1 MVGLC
6 RTRPECC
13 SASLLNNHHN
23 QISPL
28 ERHNSSNSSQRNI
41 EQAEFGNVWL
51 RDTKIMARKRKRPT
65 NDLLL
70 PGLPK
75 HARGD
80 KPQDGSI
87 YHPVLSLYYRRVVT
101 LRTFLYEQL
110 PLSSK
115 SRRKKVASLGL
126 EKREGSG
133 QPLPYSF
140 SPSKAGVGVDRT
152 NEKIQALAG
161 NLDSTLVGI
170 LTEPDSA
177 VNISRQKEL
186 AAFTQSQARSSLEC
200 TDIGATTSQSDI
212 VDFAILSLFNRYRGS
227 VYRPPHLLCHGF
239 QRETNQCLPNRE
251 HDPMSGIRG
260 LVPQYPNKNV
270 SILKNSPWTD
280 ILGILGR
287 SCEEIMLHLLLD
299 CSVFIEVDEKKHSFY
314 QLSGE
319 KYILLFGLLPDNN
332 LGSIHSGI
340 SLSELRT
347 LERPLHTKLLQGAS
361 GEATTVA
368 AAGSF
373 IPANNAPHTPA
384 TITFVRSRMLYAR
397 AAFNAKGRVRFGL
410 RHIHVLNRYP
420 KSDNRDHTL
429 HIMKYIFPRQF
440 GLHNVFTS
448 SVNPKETSQ
457 PFKDYTL
464 REEEISRCRNKRN
477 RPPRAR
483 EIASETDEKVPKRLR
498 GDLFVLIQK
507 LQKRHQRCP
516 YAELLRYYCP
526 IESIGAPTMSLTG
539 LLSSSFDS
547 TSTSS
552 TQLVTQ
558 CSQEEELTCTLPFY
572 HVQSLNKAQ
581 ISGSKSNHNT
591 QPDVALSQKKP
602 PCKLQMTDYATPPT
616 AVSAFCRGVLLKLIP
631 NELYGYGN
639 NGIKNRD
646 IIMRHVDSFV
656 QLRRFESL
664 SLHEVSQG
672 LKITCVKW
680 LQPPSPTGIQ
690 ELPSVKLSPSD
701 IRKRTEIYLEFV
713 YYVFDSILIPLIRS
727 NFYVTESGVHRNRL
741 FYFRHDVW
749 RRLSEPSIAQLKR
762 SAFEEVQKETAKQ
775 ILSRRNMSYSLLRL
789 LPKSSGARPIVNLRR
804 RPVRKCG
811 WGGLSELGP
820 SINSIMTPA
829 FNILNYEKTQRL
841 GMFGAT
847 MFSADHIYARLKAF
861 KESKVPPNSARTKPF
876 YFVKLDI
883 QSCFDTIPQ
892 QRLIQLTKRLLAEDD
907 YFVTKHV
914 EIRPPGEALTDARGQ
929 TKAKPVRKF
938 ISKAAGFAD
947 FTSLYDTVVGIASKS
962 KRHTVFVDTPTYK
975 KHQKR
980 EIMHLLQEHIENNLV
995 KIGKKFF
1002 RQKTGIP
1009 QGSIVS
1015 TLLCNF
1021 FYSEYERER
1030 LAFLDGDDALLLRL
1044 IDDYL
1049 LVTTEPELAVKFL
1062 QVMLEGNEDY
1072 GISVNPEKILVNF
1085 TTTVDGRKVPRLPE
1099 PSQRQ
1104 FPYCGNVIDTY
1115 TLALTKDRT
1124 PKCPSFTISDALT
1137 VEATN
1142 SPGLS
1147 FYRKALKS
1155 FKLQVHAMFL
1165 DTKHNSPLVVL
1176 ANLYQSFFESAMK
1189 LYEYTRCLHH
1199 RRGRQRR
1206 DSAMTSSSLLIR
1218 TISALMEAPLHITQS
1233 LKSIAS
1239 RTGSRFESSVTRSQT
1254 RWLAATAF
1262 RTVLARK
1269 QTKFR
1274 ATLRW
1279 LEAVSRESRPMTDG
1293 EAVRLRKAVRA
1304 SGTCVNT
1311 NARFIHC
1318 PQDL

>member
-1 MVGLC
+1 
-6 RTRPECC
+6 
-13 SASLLNNHHN
+13 
-23 QISPL
+23 
-28 ERHNSSNSSQRNI
+28 
-41 EQAEFGNVWL
+41 
-51 RDTKIMARKRKRPT
+51 MARKRKRPS
-65 NDLLL
+65 NDLPV

-87 YHPVLSLYYRRVVT
+87 YHPVLSLYYPRVVT

-115 SRRKKVASLGL
+115 SRRKKVASLGQ
-126 EKREGSG
+126 EKREGSS
-133 QPLPYSF
+133 QPPSYSL
-140 SPSKAGVGVDRT
+140 SPSKVGVRVERT
-152 NEKIQALAG
+152 NEEIQNLART
-161 NLDSTLVGI
+161 LDSTLVGI
-170 LTEPDSA
+170 LKEPDSA
-177 VNISRQKEL
+177 VNISRQKEFT
-186 AAFTQSQARSSLEC
+186 AFTQSQARSSLEC

-227 VYRPPHLLCHGF
+227 FYRPPHLLCHGF
-239 QRETNQCLPNRE
+239 QRATNQCLPNHE
-251 HDPMSGIRG
+251 HDPMSGISG

-280 ILGILGR
+280 ILGLLGR

-299 CSVFIEVDEKKHSFY
+299 CSVFIEVNEKTHSFY
-314 QLSGE
+314 QLSG
-319 KYILLFGLLPDNN
+319 
-332 LGSIHSGI
+332 I
-340 SLSELRT
+340 SLSELNP
-347 LERPLHTKLLQGAS
+347 LEPISHTKLHQGAS
-361 GEATTVA
+361 GEARAVVA
-368 AAGSF
+368 ARSLL
-373 IPANNAPHTPA
+373 PAHNAPHTPA

-429 HIMKYIFPRQF
+429 HILKYIFPRQF

-448 SVNPKETSQ
+448 SVNSKETSQ

-464 REEEISRCRNKRN
+464 REEEISRCRNKKN
-477 RPPRAR
+477 RPPKPHKISS
-483 EIASETDEKVPKRLR
+483 EIDEKVPKRLR

-526 IESIGAPTMSLTG
+526 VENIGPPTLSLAG
-539 LLSSSFDS
+539 LPSSSYDNAS
-547 TSTSS
+547 TS
-552 TQLVTQ
+552 TQLVTHK
-558 CSQEEELTCTLPFY
+558 EEVTLTLPSY
-572 HVQSLNKAQ
+572 HVQPLNKAQ
-581 ISGSKSNHNT
+581 IPGSKSNHNT
-591 QPDVALSQKKP
+591 QSDVTLTQKKP

-639 NGIKNRD
+639 DGIKNRD

-680 LQPPSPTGIQ
+680 LQPPSRTGIQ

-741 FYFRHDVW
+741 FYFRHDTW
-749 RRLSEPSIAQLKR
+749 RRLVEPSIAQLKL
-762 SAFEEVQKETAKQ
+762 STFEEVQKETAEQ
-775 ILSRRNMSYSLLRL
+775 ILSRRNLSYSLLRL

-841 GMFGAT
+841 GMLGAT
-847 MFSADHIYARLKAF
+847 MFSVDHIYSRLKAF
-861 KESKVPPNSARTKPF
+861 KESKVPPNSARTEPF

-892 QRLIQLTKRLLAEDD
+892 KRLIQLTKRLLAEDD
-907 YFVTKHV
+907 YLVTKHV
-914 EIRPPGEALTDARGQ
+914 EIRPPGEALTGVPVLRQ

-947 FTSLYDTVVGIASKS
+947 FTSLHDTVVGIESKS

-980 EIMHLLQEHIENNLV
+980 DIIRLLQEHIENNLV
-995 KIGKKFF
+995 KIGKKYF
-1002 RQKTGIP
+1002 RQRTGIP

-1021 FYSEYERER
+1021 FYSEYEREK

-1049 LVTTEPELAVKFL
+1049 LVTTKPELAVKFL

-1085 TTTVDGRKVPRLPE
+1085 TTTIDGRKVPRLLG

-1124 PKCPSFTISDALT
+1124 PKHPSLTTSDALT
-1137 VEATN
+1137 VEATK

-1147 FYRKALKS
+1147 FYRKTLKS
-1155 FKLQVHAMFL
+1155 FKIQVHAMFL
-1165 DTKHNSPLVVL
+1165 DTKHNPPLVVL

-1189 LYEYTRCLHH
+1189 LYEYTRCLHL
-1199 RRGRQRR
+1199 RSLQRG
-1206 DSAMTSSSLLIR
+1206 DSAMVSSSLLIR
-1218 TISALMEAPLHITQS
+1218 TISALMEAPLHLTQS
-1233 LKSIAS
+1233 LKSNAS
-1239 RTGSRFESSVTRSQT
+1239 RTGSRFESSATRSQT

-1262 RTVLARK
+1262 RTVLGRK
-1269 QTKFR
+1269 QTKFK

-1279 LEAVSRESRPMTDG
+1279 LDAVSRESRPMTDG
-1293 EAVRLRKAVRA
+1293 EAVRLWKAVRP
-1304 SGTCVNT
+1304 SGTREC
-1311 NARFIHC
+1311 
-1318 PQDL
+1318 

>member
-1 MVGLC
+1 
-6 RTRPECC
+6 
-13 SASLLNNHHN
+13 
-23 QISPL
+23 
-28 ERHNSSNSSQRNI
+28 
-41 EQAEFGNVWL
+41 
-51 RDTKIMARKRKRPT
+51 MARKRKRPT
-65 NDLLL
+65 NDLLPL
-70 PGLPK
+70 PELPK
-75 HARGD
+75 HARAD

-87 YHPVLSLYYRRVVT
+87 YHPVLSLYYPRVVT

-133 QPLPYSF
+133 QPRPDTP
-140 SPSKAGVGVDRT
+140 SPSKVGAGVERT
-152 NEKIQALAG
+152 KEEIQALAG
-161 NLDSTLVGI
+161 TLDSTLVGI
-170 LTEPDSA
+170 LKEPDTA
-177 VNISRQKEL
+177 VNISRQKEF
-186 AAFTQSQARSSLEC
+186 AAFTQSQVRSSLEC

-227 VYRPPHLLCHGF
+227 FYRPPHLLCHGF
-239 QRETNQCLPNRE
+239 QRATNQCRPNHE

-270 SILKNSPWTD
+270 STLKNPPWTD
-280 ILGILGR
+280 ILGLLGR

-299 CSVFIEVDEKKHSFY
+299 CSVFIELDEKKHSFY
-314 QLSGE
+314 QLSG
-319 KYILLFGLLPDNN
+319 
-332 LGSIHSGI
+332 I
-340 SLSELRT
+340 SLSELKT
-347 LERPLHTKLLQGAS
+347 LEPIPQTKLHQGAS

-368 AAGSF
+368 AARTL
-373 IPANNAPHTPA
+373 IPANNARHTPA

-397 AAFNAKGRVRFGL
+397 AAFNAQGRVRFGL

-420 KSDNRDHTL
+420 QSDNRDHTL
-429 HIMKYIFPRQF
+429 HILKYIFPRQF

-448 SVNPKETSQ
+448 SVNPKETIQ

-464 REEEISRCRNKRN
+464 REEEISRCKNKRN
-477 RPPRAR
+477 RPPKAP
-483 EIASETDEKVPKRLR
+483 EISSEIDEKVPKRLR

-526 IESIGAPTMSLTG
+526 IENIGPPTLSLAG
-539 LLSSSFDS
+539 
-547 TSTSS
+547 
-552 TQLVTQ
+552 
-558 CSQEEELTCTLPFY
+558 
-572 HVQSLNKAQ
+572 
-581 ISGSKSNHNT
+581 KSNHNT
-591 QPDVALSQKKP
+591 QSDVALNQKKP

-639 NGIKNRD
+639 DGIKNRD

-741 FYFRHDVW
+741 FYFRHDIW
-749 RRLSEPSIAQLKR
+749 RRLAEPSIAQLKL
-762 SAFEEVQKETAKQ
+762 STFEEVKKETAEQ
-775 ILSRRNMSYSLLRL
+775 ILSRRNLSYSLLRL

-829 FNILNYEKTQRL
+829 FNILNYEKSQRL
-841 GMFGAT
+841 GMLGAT
-847 MFSADHIYARLKAF
+847 MFSVDDIYARLKAF

-907 YFVTKHV
+907 YLVTKHV
-914 EIRPPGEALTDARGQ
+914 EIRPPGEEALTDVPVRRQ

-947 FTSLYDTVVGIASKS
+947 FTSLYDTVVGTESKS

-975 KHQKR
+975 KHQKTD
-980 EIMHLLQEHIENNLV
+980 IIHLLQEHIENNLV
-995 KIGKKFF
+995 KIGKKYF
-1002 RQKTGIP
+1002 RQRTGIP
-1009 QGSIVS
+1009 QGSVVS

-1030 LAFLDGDDALLLRL
+1030 LAFLDGDDALLLRF

-1062 QVMLEGNEDY
+1062 QVMLEGNEAY

-1085 TTTVDGRKVPRLPE
+1085 TTTIDGRKVPRLLE

-1104 FPYCGNVIDTY
+1104 FPYCGNAIDTY

-1124 PKCPSFTISDALT
+1124 PKDPSLTTSDALT
-1137 VEATN
+1137 VEATK

-1147 FYRKALKS
+1147 FYRKAVKS
-1155 FKLQVHAMFL
+1155 FKIQVHAMFL

-1199 RRGRQRR
+1199 RRSRQRG
-1206 DSAMTSSSLLIR
+1206 DSAMASSSLLIR

-1233 LKSIAS
+1233 RKSTAS
-1239 RTGSRFESSVTRSQT
+1239 RTGSRFESSATRSQI

-1262 RTVLARK
+1262 RTVLGRK

-1279 LEAVSRESRPMTDG
+1279 LDAVSRESRPMTDG

-1304 SGTCVNT
+1304 SGPCEY
-1311 NARFIHC
+1311 
-1318 PQDL
+1318 